1 MARSSC
7 RDALVLLGIATI
19 AAGSGCSGKDPY
31 RPGDSI
37 GVFHVTSKLV
47 SSTCGAAPDP
57 WEFDVRLRHE
67 KSTLYWVQGDAPIS
81 AVVDAAAHATMKA
94 TATQTVRAADARAQ
108 MAACALERDDV
119 VDLTLAPMA
128 APVDLQSVTSFTG
141 TLTYRFVPTDGSECE
156 DQITASGGGYDTLP
170 CTVSYSVAGK
180 RTGDAK

>member
-7 RDALVLLGIATI
+7 RDALLLLGVAAI

-47 SSTCGAAPDP
+47 SSSCGTAPDP
-57 WEFDVRLRHE
+57 WEFDVRLRHD

-128 APVDLQSVTSFTG
+128 APINLQPVTSFTG
-141 TLTYRFVPTDGSECE
+141 TLTYHFAPTEGSECE

-170 CTVSYSVAGK
+170 CDVSYTVTGA